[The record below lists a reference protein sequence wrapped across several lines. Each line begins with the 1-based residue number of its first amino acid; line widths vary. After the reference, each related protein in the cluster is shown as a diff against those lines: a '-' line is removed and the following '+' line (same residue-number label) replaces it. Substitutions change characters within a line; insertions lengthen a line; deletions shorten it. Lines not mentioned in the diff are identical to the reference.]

1 MPTTFN
7 FKKIPDDRKTIDAK
21 YIQKVII
28 YLESQDDF
36 QIFKERWFYDEG
48 EWLEFRSSDEGRGGG
63 CAEVIRQVKS
73 DRQNGIPAFGIV
85 DRDAVMRES
94 KWDVFWE
101 INDQK
106 YQKSLPFGHYI
117 RPLCR
122 WEIENYLLDPDELES
137 ILADEGKGFP
147 RAKRPAKL
155 VIEELVG
162 HCNTL
167 IPVMALNILFHE
179 NGTKSLDMGFGLT
192 ECLNSNEM
200 EQKLSGK
207 IPDSDKFKNYATR
220 IEAFAENHPSDSR
233 EYLDRLNRMIDGKRI
248 FKRIEH
254 QNGLKDRRFVLATRI
269 KEKDKIEAE
278 ITKIINDFKRDTPN
292 LI

>member
-1 MPTTFN
+1 
-7 FKKIPDDRKTIDAK
+7 
-21 YIQKVII
+21 
-28 YLESQDDF
+28 
-36 QIFKERWFYDEG
+36 
-48 EWLEFRSSDEGRGGG
+48 
-63 CAEVIRQVKS
+63 
-73 DRQNGIPAFGIV
+73 
-85 DRDAVMRES
+85 MRES

-101 INDQK
+101 ADDQK
-106 YQKSLPFGHYI
+106 YKNTMPFGHYV

-137 ILADEGKGFP
+137 ILADEGKASP
-147 RAKRPAKL
+147 RSKRPAKL
-155 VIEELVG
+155 MIEELVG

-179 NGTKSLDMGFGLT
+179 NGTTSLDMVFGLT
-192 ECLNSNEM
+192 ECHNSNEM

-248 FKRIEH
+248 FHRIEH
-254 QNGLKDRRFVLATRI
+254 QNHLKDRRFSLARRI
-269 KEKDKIEAE
+269 KEKNKIEVE
-278 ITKIINDFKRDTPN
+278 ITELINGFKRDTPN